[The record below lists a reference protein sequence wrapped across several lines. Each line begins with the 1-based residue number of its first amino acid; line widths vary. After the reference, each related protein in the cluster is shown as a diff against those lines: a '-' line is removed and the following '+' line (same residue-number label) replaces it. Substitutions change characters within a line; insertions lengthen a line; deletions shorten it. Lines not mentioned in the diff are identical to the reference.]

1 MDKNPLDTSIKI
13 LKLLAALCFL
23 VLLSVLPF
31 CLYMEHLGNVWLKQQ
46 WALGREVKHEGLEFL
61 FLFGFGLYSI
71 PFLFWT
77 ANIFRKPTV
86 RKFFGIIAIVLLA
99 VIPALLLN
107 YFFYG
112 VFSRYH
118 H

>member
-1 MDKNPLDTSIKI
+1 
-13 LKLLAALCFL
+13 
-23 VLLSVLPF
+23 
-31 CLYMEHLGNVWLKQQ
+31 MEHLGNVWLKQQ
-46 WALGREVKHEGLEFL
+46 WALGREVKHEGLEVL

-107 YFFYG
+107 YFFYSA
-112 VFSRYH
+112 FSHFH